1 MLSKFNFY
9 KVIGKKQKQGS
20 VLLEV
25 VIGAAIMSASLLSLM
40 SVFNMSLRFAEQS
53 IKKTQAS
60 FLLEEGMEV
69 VRILRDSGWHDNI
82 ESLDTGTPYYLD
94 FSEDK
99 WIAASTADYIDGVF
113 DRVFILNDVY
123 RDSNYD
129 IVDLGGDLD
138 TDTRKITV
146 AISWFDGK
154 GTTKESI
161 HSYITNIFDD

>member
-1 MLSKFNFY
+1 M
-9 KVIGKKQKQGS
+9 
-20 VLLEV
+20 LEV